1 VQDNS
6 NVAFARWCAVFA
18 LVAML
23 SKRGLMQILL
33 CAKPLPIGL
42 CFCVC
47 VCLSVYLSVCLSAC
61 VSVYLCISVSL
72 SVCMSLHVP

>member
-1 VQDNS
+1 MVANGVQDNS

-42 CFCVC
+42 CFSVSVC
-47 VCLSVYLSVCLSAC
+47 LPVCLSVF
-61 VSVYLCISVSL
+61 
-72 SVCMSLHVP
+72 MSLHVP